1 MTPVQI
7 HLAAL
12 LWVAGHDTTDIAT
25 CLGLCPADIYNS
37 IDAIKAEAGILRG
50 KDAA

>member
-12 LWVAGHDTTDIAT
+12 LWVAGHDTSDIAT
-25 CLGLCPADIYNS
+25 CLGTSPEHIYNS
-37 IDAIKAEAGILRG
+37 IDAIKAEAILLRG